1 MSFKSHLFIHHI
13 LLVHLKAGRIQDAV
27 KLANQYQHLVFFA
40 HALEILLHTVVETEP
55 ESGLVSNEQA
65 DERDVDEL
73 LRTVIAFLDYFDEAL
88 DVVVRCARKTE
99 MTRWPRLFYI
109 AGDPADLFEV
119 GLFLNDARNRLTIL
133 QTCLRTKRLKTA
145 AQYLLVLHTL
155 RPVGENDEEAHS
167 RADAARRL
175 FEAALAVNDVRLC
188 RELLRFLRAADD
200 TGAVLTEIV
209 RSTDLG
215 SSAVFA

>member
-1 MSFKSHLFIHHI
+1 
-13 LLVHLKAGRIQDAV
+13 VHLKAGRIQDAV
-27 KLANQYQHLVFFA
+27 RLASQYQNLVFFA
-40 HALEILLHTVVETEP
+40 HALEILLHTVVEAEP
-55 ESGLVSNEQA
+55 ESEPLTDQQT
-65 DERDVDEL
+65 DERDGDEL

-109 AGDPADLFEV
+109 AGDPAELFEV
-119 GLFLNDARNRLTIL
+119 SFFPYGARNLLTVL

-155 RPVGENDEEAHS
+155 RPVGENEDEAHS

-175 FEAALAVNDVRLC
+175 FEDAMAVNDIRLC

-215 SSAVFA
+215 SSAIFA